1 MIHDDELS
9 AAVRE
14 FESKISAGTAD
25 VDVDVVR
32 TGLLSAIE
40 DRYLE

>member
-9 AAVRE
+9 AAVLDL
-14 FESKISAGTAD
+14 ESKISDRTED
-25 VDVDVVR
+25 VEVDVVR
-32 TGLLSAIE
+32 AGLLSAIE